1 MLPGGQK
8 GSLLGGYLE
17 VSQWGMRI
25 SDLEKWKAFSLW
37 AFFCGFS
44 VDVWECFQGKTTC
57 CDGNPLASPAYPLQF
72 LLDEDGKS
80 QAGREKGPFPWPLIV
95 NKALN
100 LSPCQ
105 WSLFPLCC
113 QRNFHSIR
121 RMGPPGCL
129 LLLIYM
135 SGNLVYATFFC
146 WVRRWKRACYFT
158 VSLLGSQSSSV
169 SSTNLQ
175 NYLLF
180 LSCAT
185 SRNCSFIAQRK

>member
-8 GSLLGGYLE
+8 GSLLGSYLE

-25 SDLEKWKAFSLW
+25 SGLEKWKAFSLW
-37 AFFCGFS
+37 AFFVASLWMSGSASKARPPVVMEILLPVLPTPSNFS
-44 VDVWECFQGKTTC
+44 WMRM
-57 CDGNPLASPAYPLQF
+57 GN
-72 LLDEDGKS
+72 

-185 SRNCSFIAQRK
+185 SRNCSFISQRK